1 MLLSGLAM
9 SNQSLKTE
17 IRFYVEYSDH
27 YTSGPHKPRCP
38 SSSSWSAGLRVCSV
52 SCLYNGKHLVANSS
66 GSRFRG
72 RTPGRDP
79 QATPPQKQNRGETAT
94 PRNPR
99 SGGTF
104 LNAAKASTPP
114 GTGSGMQFSSPA
126 SKILQQVWE
135 DENPNDLGL
144 NNASLTWASGQ
155 AEVGGQGS
163 AALGN

>member
-9 SNQSLKTE
+9 SNRSLKTE
-17 IRFYVEYSDH
+17 IRFYVKYSDH

-38 SSSSWSAGLRVCSV
+38 SSSSRSAGLRVCSV
-52 SCLYNGKHLVANSS
+52 SCLYNGKHSVANSS

-79 QATPPQKQNRGETAT
+79 QATPPQKQNLREAAA

-104 LNAAKASTPP
+104 LNAAKASTPRARVQECSFP
-114 GTGSGMQFSSPA
+114 LPPA
-126 SKILQQVWE
+126 KSFNRFGRMKTPTTSV
-135 DENPNDLGL
+135 
-144 NNASLTWASGQ
+144 
-155 AEVGGQGS
+155 
-163 AALGN
+163 